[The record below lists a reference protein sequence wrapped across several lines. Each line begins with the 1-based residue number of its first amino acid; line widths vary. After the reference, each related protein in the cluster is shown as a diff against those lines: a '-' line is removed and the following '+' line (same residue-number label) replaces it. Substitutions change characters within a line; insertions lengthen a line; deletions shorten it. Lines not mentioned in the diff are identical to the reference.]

1 MMSEILRRILCC
13 LAIIAGLTMF
23 IFPAHS
29 AREVNIFDN
38 TDLFAGPAMKKAGH
52 KRQSV
57 GRVKAVR
64 RSSRQHHVKR
74 RRITARKRRPV
85 TTRRRY
91 TVRRHRYTVS
101 QRFPRGY
108 SQPERRKKKSVYRSK
123 QRHVSSKVSGRSR
136 FSNLIAKHASNNG
149 VPVRLAHA
157 VVRIESNYRPGI
169 RGGAGEIG
177 LMQIKPATARMM
189 GFRGATKALYNPDTN
204 LKYGMKYLAA
214 AYRMSGGTICGTVL
228 KYNAGHGARRMNPIS
243 ARYCRKAKRI
253 LGH

>member
-1 MMSEILRRILCC
+1 MSEILRSVSCC
-13 LAIIAGLTMF
+13 LAIIVSLTIF

-29 AREVNIFDN
+29 AKEVNIFDN
-38 TDLFAGPAMKKAGH
+38 TDLFAGPAMKAGY
-52 KRQSV
+52 KRQSI
-57 GRVKAVR
+57 RNRRAVPVVRKDRKVSR
-64 RSSRQHHVKR
+64 RKLVRKR
-74 RRITARKRRPV
+74 PVVLRKRRFAAK
-85 TTRRRY
+85 RRRY
-91 TVRRHRYTVS
+91 TVRS
-101 QRFPRGY
+101 GFPRGY
-108 SQPERRKKKSVYRSK
+108 GKPVTRERKVVRKEKKIRTL
-123 QRHVSSKVSGRSR
+123 SKVSGRSR
-136 FSNLIAKHASNNG
+136 FSSLIAKHASNNG

-157 VVRIESNYRPGI
+157 VVRIESNYRPGV

-189 GFRGATKALYNPDTN
+189 GFRGSTRALYNPDTN

-253 LGH
+253 LGR